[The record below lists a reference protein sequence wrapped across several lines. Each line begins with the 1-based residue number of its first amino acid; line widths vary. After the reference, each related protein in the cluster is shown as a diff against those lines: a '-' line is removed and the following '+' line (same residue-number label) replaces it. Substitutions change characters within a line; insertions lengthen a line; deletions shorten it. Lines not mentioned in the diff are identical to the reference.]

1 MLCYTSRQKTELTPT
16 ALSAA
21 AYLFEDLGVSA
32 YAGVMDQFKQD
43 QDQQLELIKILSVES
58 YQSGLV
64 RSWLYQN
71 GAYPVDW
78 FNSMQVVISIMRS
91 F

>member
-1 MLCYTSRQKTELTPT
+1 M
-16 ALSAA
+16 
-21 AYLFEDLGVSA
+21 SA

-43 QDQQLELIKILSVES
+43 QEKQLELIKILSVES

-78 FNSMQVVISIMRS
+78 FNSMQVIIPSCAAFVGSQS
-91 F
+91 S